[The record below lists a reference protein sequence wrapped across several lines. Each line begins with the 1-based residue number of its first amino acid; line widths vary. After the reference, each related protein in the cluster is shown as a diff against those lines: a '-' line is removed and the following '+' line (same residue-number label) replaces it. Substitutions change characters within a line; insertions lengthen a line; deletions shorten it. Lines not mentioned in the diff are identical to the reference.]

1 MIIFETPTTIDPL
14 TIKTFGVSVKESD
27 SPIGFFGTGMKYA
40 IAILLRKN
48 QKIHIHTPDSTYHF
62 SKKDVGIRGQMHPMI
77 KMNDELL
84 GFTAEVGKTWELW
97 MAYRELW
104 SNTIDEG
111 GIVWKSGDPDA
122 KIKPDHSYVVVEGE
136 AFEKVYQNRSQYI
149 LQNEDSKWALPD
161 LSISRGSTAAF
172 FYRGIRVFKSTI
184 PFYLTYNRTADT
196 DLTEDRTLK
205 YQHLA
210 MQKLGYSL
218 AKSDEQKLITEI
230 LTAPVGCWE
239 QSFNWAQFD
248 SKAPEVFAEVAN
260 ELFKRNALTN
270 ISAYKW
276 AVVSRGGLQH
286 KPRDKTEMES
296 KMLEKAFAF
305 CRFLGYKTEL
315 YPVIITSDLPHTIF
329 GQADP
334 REAKIYISN
343 RAFQAGTKQLTI
355 TLIEETIHLQH
366 NLLDESREMQEYLLH
381 QFVSLGE
388 QLKGEPL

>member
-27 SPIGFFGTGMKYA
+27 NPIGFFGTGMKYA
-40 IAILLRKN
+40 IAVLLRHN
-48 QKIHIHTPDSTYHF
+48 QKIHIHTPEDVYHF
-62 SKKDVGIRGQMHPMI
+62 SKEDVEIRGQIHPMI
-77 KMNDELL
+77 KMNQELL

-111 GIVWKSGDPDA
+111 GTVWKTGDTFPE
-122 KIKPDHSYVVVEGE
+122 IKSNHSYVVVGGE
-136 AFEKVYQNRSQYI
+136 AFEKVYQNRGQYI
-149 LQNEDSKWALPD
+149 LQNEDAKWVLPD
-161 LSISRGSTAAF
+161 VSISKGPNASF
-172 FYRGIRVFKSTI
+172 FFRGIRVFKSTV

-210 MQKLGYSL
+210 MSKLGLSL
-218 AKSDEQKLITEI
+218 ARSDSASLITEI
-230 LTAPVGCWE
+230 LTAPAGCWE
-239 QSFNWAQFD
+239 QSFNWANFD

-270 ISAYKW
+270 INAYKW
-276 AVVSRGGLQH
+276 AVISRGGLQH
-286 KPRDKTEMES
+286 KPRDKTEMEG
-296 KMLEKAFAF
+296 KMLERAFAF

-315 YPVIITSDLPHTIF
+315 YPVVITSDLPHTIF

-334 REAKIYISN
+334 REAKIYISD
-343 RAFQAGTKQLTI
+343 RAFQAGTKQLAI

-366 NLLDESREMQEYLLH
+366 NLLDESREMQDYLLH